1 MKTLT
6 IYINEE
12 PVYEYDKDSYIEE
25 SQIAFLDKMDSD
37 MGRGIK
43 IEGKMIANPE
53 KKQRAN
59 FVVMN
64 LIKAMKQENDAIIF
78 ASCAYLVNRM
88 PTLVEVHANKNNGDL
103 NIELVEEH

>member
-6 IYINEE
+6 IYVNEE
-12 PVYEYDKDSYIEE
+12 AVYEYDRDTHLEE
-25 SQIAFLDKMDSD
+25 SQLAFLDKMDRD

-43 IEGKMIANPE
+43 VKGELIANPD

-64 LIKAMKQENDAIIF
+64 LIKAMKQDNDAIISV
-78 ASCAYLVNRM
+78 SCAYLANRI
-88 PTLVEVHANKNNGDL
+88 PALVEVHANKNNDAMNIDL
-103 NIELVEEH
+103 IEEH